1 MVSELGYNTLILP
14 RSRRKSLA
22 FFAMDYALCAMFY
35 ERGEFYKGN
44 Y

>member
-1 MVSELGYNTLILP
+1 MVSELGYNTFILP

-22 FFAMDYALCAMFY
+22 FFAMDYPLSAILY
-35 ERGEFYKGN
+35 ERGAFYEGN